1 MPTQPAAGRRTRR
14 PEARPEELIDA
25 ALAVFGERGFRAA
38 SLDEVARR
46 AGVSKGTVYL
56 YFASKDDL
64 FRAVVERKIVVLL
77 EEGEAILAGH
87 EGSATELLGLVVRRM
102 AEALQ
107 REDMVRITRLVH
119 AELPQFPEIRA
130 FYFEHV
136 ILRNRRLLAS
146 IVERGIARG
155 EFRPMAREVL
165 PRAIPSL
172 LIHQAQLRTKFADLD
187 HDAPT
192 AGAILDQTLDV
203 LLHGVLLP
211 AGDR

>member
-1 MPTQPAAGRRTRR
+1 MATQPAARRRTRR

-136 ILRNRRLLAS
+136 IQRNRRLLAS

-192 AGAILDQTLDV
+192 PAAILDQTLDV